1 MTYRGQV
8 RNGVVV
14 FDGSAPLADGT
25 IVEVAPAQPA
35 GQAPATE
42 AGGEPSWGDVL
53 KDVIGKAE
61 GLPSDM
67 ARNHNHYLHGSPKR

>member
-25 IVEVAPAQPA
+25 LVDVAPADTAAATPA
-35 GQAPATE
+35 G
-42 AGGEPSWGDVL
+42 AGAEPTWAEVL
-53 KDVIGKAE
+53 KEVIGKAE
-61 GLPSDM
+61 GLPSDL